1 VASVAKIGVT
11 FKTAIK
17 IEFIAQKQKLVKR
30 FKNTGARKIDILI
43 QNHHTATPEIEF
55 VSMRCGLPQV

>member
-17 IEFIAQKQKLVKR
+17 IEFIAPQRRPISIPTRQ
-30 FKNTGARKIDILI
+30 AIKIQLFEIAPSSLI
-43 QNHHTATPEIEF
+43 F
-55 VSMRCGLPQV
+55 CVMM